1 MKLFLCCYQFAGCV
15 CSTGG
20 IMVGGAELVRRAFFE
35 YGGLCQVSK
44 LVISWERREEGEVGD

>member
-1 MKLFLCCYQFAGCV
+1 
-15 CSTGG
+15 
-20 IMVGGAELVRRAFFE
+20 MVGGAELVRRAFFE